1 MLLSYSEAESLEKN
15 YTGKYFEREKMS
27 KNREIAEIFENMADM
42 LSITDEN
49 PFKIRA
55 YKKAAVN
62 ILELR
67 EAIEDASARG
77 ELTEIPGVGKD
88 LADKIREYVETGRM
102 KEYERLQEN
111 IPLDTVELLR
121 IPGLGP
127 KTLSLLFKG
136 LGIRNAAD
144 LEKALDGPE
153 ILKFKG
159 MGLKKIEDIRR
170 GIALLRE
177 SKERS
182 RLGVV
187 LPIGESLVEA
197 VSRIPRT
204 EGAIL
209 AGSLRRMR
217 ETVKDIDVLTI
228 SDNPPEVVEAFT
240 SLRPE
245 KDVLASG
252 STKGSVILQE
262 GIQADLRV
270 VGPES
275 YGAAL
280 LYFTGSKAHN
290 VRLRG
295 LAQKKGLKINE
306 YGVFRGEEMI
316 AGETEREIYETLG
329 LPFIPP
335 ELREDR
341 GEIEAAMEGRL
352 PDLIDLA
359 DIRGDLHTHTT
370 WSDGKATIAQMADA
384 AEGLGYEYIAITDH
398 SPSQTIAK
406 GLPIE
411 RLLEKKKELAEEA
424 GKRKK
429 IKVLMGTEVDIKM
442 DGTLDY
448 PDEILKD
455 LDVVVASV
463 HSGFKMDRETMT
475 SRIISAI
482 RNPYVHAIGHPTGRL
497 INEREPYDVDI
508 DLVIGA
514 AAEYGKALEVN
525 GSHPRLDLND
535 LHVRKAVDAGVKIII
550 STDAHSTAQ
559 LLFMRYG
566 VGTARRGWVEKK
578 DVLNALPFGELYEWL
593 KSGRG

>member
-1 MLLSYSEAESLEKN
+1 
-15 YTGKYFEREKMS
+15 MS

-42 LSITDEN
+42 LSIADEN

-55 YKKAAVN
+55 YRKAAVN
-62 ILELR
+62 ILELS
-67 EAIEDASARG
+67 EDIEDAAARN
-77 ELTEIPGVGKD
+77 ELTEIPGVGKE
-88 LADKIREYVETGRM
+88 LADKIKEYVETGRM
-102 KEYERLQEN
+102 KEYEKLQEK
-111 IPLDTVELLR
+111 IPLETTELLR

-127 KTLSLLFKG
+127 KTLSLLFSE
-136 LGIRNAAD
+136 LGVRNSSD

-153 ILKFKG
+153 ILNFKG
-159 MGLKKIEDIRR
+159 MGQKKIEDIRK
-170 GIALLRE
+170 GISLLRE
-177 SKERS
+177 SKER
-182 RLGVV
+182 RQLGVV
-187 LPIGESLVEA
+187 LPLGESLAAA
-197 VSRIPRT
+197 VSRIPGT
-204 EGAIL
+204 EGTIL

-252 STKGSVILQE
+252 GTKGSVILQD

-280 LYFTGSKAHN
+280 LYFSGSKAHN

-295 LAQKKGLKINE
+295 LAQKMGLKINE

-316 AGETEREIYETLG
+316 AGETEAEIYRTLG

-352 PDLIDLA
+352 PDLIELD
-359 DIRGDLHTHTT
+359 DIKGDLHTHTT
-370 WSDGKATIAQMADA
+370 WSDGKASIAEMADA
-384 AEGLGYEYIAITDH
+384 AEELGYEYIGISDH
-398 SPSQTIAK
+398 SPSQTIAR

-411 RLLEKKKELAEEA
+411 RLLEKKKELAYEA
-424 GKRKK
+424 GRRNN

-448 PDEILKD
+448 PDEILRD

-475 SRIISAI
+475 NRIISAI
-482 RNPYVHAIGHPTGRL
+482 KNPYVHAIGHPTGRL
-497 INEREPYDVDI
+497 IGEREPYEVDI
-508 DLVIGA
+508 DLVIEA

-525 GSHPRLDLND
+525 GSYPRLDLND
-535 LHVRKAVDAGVKIII
+535 LHVRKAVDAGVRIII

-566 VGTARRGWVEKK
+566 VGTARRGWVQKK
-578 DVLNALPFGELYEWL
+578 DVLNALPFGELHEWL
-593 KSGRG
+593 KSVRG

>member
-1 MLLSYSEAESLEKN
+1 
-15 YTGKYFEREKMS
+15 MS

>member
-1 MLLSYSEAESLEKN
+1 
-15 YTGKYFEREKMS
+15 MS

-42 LSITDEN
+42 LSIADEN

-55 YKKAAVN
+55 YRKAAVN

-67 EAIEDASARG
+67 EAIEDTAARD
-77 ELTEIPGVGKD
+77 ELTEIPGVGKE
-88 LADKIREYVETGRM
+88 LADKIKEYVETGRM
-102 KEYERLQEN
+102 KEYEKLQER
-111 IPLDTVELLR
+111 IPLETTELLR

-127 KTLSLLFKG
+127 KTLSLLFSE
-136 LGIRNAAD
+136 LGVKNTAD
-144 LEKALDGPE
+144 LERALDGTE

-159 MGLKKIEDIRR
+159 MGQKKIEDIRK
-170 GIALLRE
+170 GISLLRE
-177 SKERS
+177 SKERR

-187 LPIGESLVEA
+187 LPLGENLVAA
-197 VSRIPRT
+197 VSRIPGT
-204 EGAIL
+204 EGTIL
-209 AGSLRRMR
+209 AGSLRRMK
-217 ETVKDIDVLTI
+217 ETVKDIDILTI

-252 STKGSVILQE
+252 GTKGSVILQE

-280 LYFTGSKAHN
+280 LYFSGSKAHN

-306 YGVFRGEEMI
+306 YGVFRGDEMV
-316 AGETEREIYETLG
+316 AGETEAQIYRTLG

-359 DIRGDLHTHTT
+359 DIRGDLHTHTM
-370 WSDGKATIAQMADA
+370 WSDGKARIAEMADA
-384 AEGLGYEYIAITDH
+384 AEALGYEYIGITDH
-398 SPSQTIAK
+398 SPSQTIAR

-411 RLLEKKKELAEEA
+411 RLLEKKKELADEA
-424 GKRKK
+424 GRRNN

-448 PDEILKD
+448 PDEILKE

-475 SRIISAI
+475 NRIISAI
-482 RNPYVHAIGHPTGRL
+482 KNPYVHAIGHPTGRL
-497 INEREPYDVDI
+497 IGEREPYDVDI
-508 DLVIGA
+508 DLVIEA
-514 AAEYGKALEVN
+514 AAAHGKALEVN
-525 GSHPRLDLND
+525 GSYPRLDLND

-566 VGTARRGWVEKK
+566 VGTARRGWARKK
-578 DVLNALPFGELYEWL
+578 DVLNALPFWELYEWL

>member
-1 MLLSYSEAESLEKN
+1 
-15 YTGKYFEREKMS
+15 MS

-42 LSITDEN
+42 LSVADEN

-55 YKKAAVN
+55 YRKAAVN

-67 EAIEDASARG
+67 EAVEDAAARD
-77 ELTEIPGVGKD
+77 ELTRIPGVGKE
-88 LADKIREYVETGRM
+88 LADKIKEYVETGRM
-102 KEYERLQEN
+102 KEYEKLQEK
-111 IPLDTVELLR
+111 IPLETTELLR

-127 KTLSLLFKG
+127 KTLSLFFSE
-136 LGIRNAAD
+136 LGVRNSAD

-159 MGLKKIEDIRR
+159 MGQKKIEDIRK
-170 GIALLRE
+170 GISLLRE
-177 SKERS
+177 SKER
-182 RLGVV
+182 RQLGVV
-187 LPIGESLVEA
+187 LPLGESLAAA
-197 VSRIPRT
+197 VSRIPGT
-204 EGAIL
+204 EGTIL

-228 SDNPPEVVEAFT
+228 SDNPPEVVQAFT
-240 SLRPE
+240 ALRPE

-252 STKGSVILQE
+252 GTKGSVILQG

-280 LYFTGSKAHN
+280 LYFSGSKAHN

-295 LAQKKGLKINE
+295 LAQKMGLKINE
-306 YGVFRGEEMI
+306 YGVFRDEEMI
-316 AGETEREIYETLG
+316 AGETEAEIYRTLG

-352 PDLIDLA
+352 PDLIDLG
-359 DIRGDLHTHTT
+359 DIKGDLHTHTT
-370 WSDGKATIAQMADA
+370 WSDGKASIAEMADS
-384 AEGLGYEYIAITDH
+384 AEELGYEYIGISDH
-398 SPSQTIAK
+398 SPSQTIAR

-411 RLLEKKKELAEEA
+411 RLLEKKKELAYEA
-424 GKRKK
+424 GKRNN

-442 DGTLDY
+442 D
-448 PDEILKD
+448 
-455 LDVVVASV
+455 
-463 HSGFKMDRETMT
+463 RETMT
-475 SRIISAI
+475 NRIISAI
-482 RNPYVHAIGHPTGRL
+482 KNPYVHAIGHPTGRL
-497 INEREPYDVDI
+497 IGEREPYEVDI
-508 DLVIGA
+508 DLVIEA

-525 GSHPRLDLND
+525 GSYPRLDLND

-566 VGTARRGWVEKK
+566 VGTARRGWVQKK
-578 DVLNALPFGELYEWL
+578 DVLNALSFGELHEWL
-593 KSGRG
+593 KSVRG

>member
-1 MLLSYSEAESLEKN
+1 
-15 YTGKYFEREKMS
+15 MS

-42 LSITDEN
+42 LSIADEN

-55 YKKAAVN
+55 YRKAAVN

-67 EAIEDASARG
+67 EAIEDTAARD
-77 ELTEIPGVGKD
+77 ELTEIPGVGKE
-88 LADKIREYVETGRM
+88 LADKIKEYVETGRM
-102 KEYERLQEN
+102 KEYEKLQER
-111 IPLDTVELLR
+111 IPLETTELLR

-127 KTLSLLFKG
+127 KTLSLLFSE
-136 LGIRNAAD
+136 LGVKNTAD
-144 LEKALDGPE
+144 LERALDGTE

-159 MGLKKIEDIRR
+159 MGQKKIEDIRK
-170 GIALLRE
+170 GISLLRE
-177 SKERS
+177 SKERR

-187 LPIGESLVEA
+187 LPLGENLVAA
-197 VSRIPRT
+197 VSRIPGT
-204 EGAIL
+204 EGTIL
-209 AGSLRRMR
+209 AGSLRRMK
-217 ETVKDIDVLTI
+217 ETVKDIDILTI
-228 SDNPPEVVEAFT
+228 SNNPPEVVEAFT

-252 STKGSVILQE
+252 GTKGSVILQE

-280 LYFTGSKAHN
+280 LYFSGSKAHN

-306 YGVFRGEEMI
+306 YGVFRGDEMI
-316 AGETEREIYETLG
+316 AGETEAQIYRTLG

-359 DIRGDLHTHTT
+359 DIRGDLHTHTM
-370 WSDGKATIAQMADA
+370 WSDGKATIAEMADA
-384 AEGLGYEYIAITDH
+384 AEALGYEYIGITDH
-398 SPSQTIAK
+398 SPSQTIAR

-411 RLLEKKKELAEEA
+411 RLLEKKKELADEA
-424 GKRKK
+424 GRRNN

-448 PDEILKD
+448 PDEILKE

-475 SRIISAI
+475 NRIISAI
-482 RNPYVHAIGHPTGRL
+482 KNPYVHAIGHPTGRL
-497 INEREPYDVDI
+497 IGEREPYDVDI
-508 DLVIGA
+508 DLVIEA
-514 AAEYGKALEVN
+514 AAAHGKALEVN
-525 GSHPRLDLND
+525 GSYPRLDLND

-550 STDAHSTAQ
+550 STDAHSTVQ

-566 VGTARRGWVEKK
+566 VGTARRGWARKK
-578 DVLNALPFGELYEWL
+578 DVLNALPFWELYEWL

>member
-1 MLLSYSEAESLEKN
+1 
-15 YTGKYFEREKMS
+15 MS

-42 LSITDEN
+42 LSIADEN

-55 YKKAAVN
+55 YRKAAVN

-67 EAIEDASARG
+67 EAVEDAAARD
-77 ELTEIPGVGKD
+77 ELTGIPGVGKE
-88 LADKIREYVETGRM
+88 LADKIKEYVETGRM
-102 KEYERLQEN
+102 KEYEKLQEK
-111 IPLDTVELLR
+111 IPLETTELLR

-127 KTLSLLFKG
+127 KTLSLFFSE
-136 LGIRNAAD
+136 LGVRNLAD

-159 MGLKKIEDIRR
+159 MGQKKIEDIRK
-170 GIALLRE
+170 GISLLRE
-177 SKERS
+177 SKER
-182 RLGVV
+182 RQLGVV
-187 LPIGESLVEA
+187 LPLGESLAAA
-197 VSRIPRT
+197 VSRIPGT
-204 EGAIL
+204 EGTIL

-228 SDNPPEVVEAFT
+228 SDNPPEVIEAFT

-252 STKGSVILQE
+252 GTKGSVILQG

-280 LYFTGSKAHN
+280 LYFSGSKAHN

-295 LAQKKGLKINE
+295 LAQKMGLKINE

-316 AGETEREIYETLG
+316 AGETEAEIYRTLG

-352 PDLIDLA
+352 PDLIELD
-359 DIRGDLHTHTT
+359 DIKGDLHTHTT
-370 WSDGKATIAQMADA
+370 WSDGKASIAEMADA
-384 AEGLGYEYIAITDH
+384 AEELGYEYIGISDH
-398 SPSQTIAK
+398 SPSQTIAR

-411 RLLEKKKELAEEA
+411 RLLEKKKELAYEA
-424 GKRKK
+424 GRRNN

-448 PDEILKD
+448 PDEILRD

-475 SRIISAI
+475 NRIISAI
-482 RNPYVHAIGHPTGRL
+482 KNPYVHAIGHPTGRL
-497 INEREPYDVDI
+497 IGEREPYEVDI
-508 DLVIGA
+508 DLVIEA

-525 GSHPRLDLND
+525 GSYPRLDLND

-566 VGTARRGWVEKK
+566 VGTARRGWVQKK
-578 DVLNALPFGELYEWL
+578 DVLNVLPFGELHEWL
-593 KSGRG
+593 KSVRG